1 MIEIM
6 LSKNLWMNGA
16 EQLRGLVSSITVF
29 FLSLYPRHTFLLI
42 FESLDYVI
50 LKCATEVKSV
60 KRNGK
65 HITSS

>member
-29 FLSLYPRHTFLLI
+29 FFISLSSPYFSVNI
-42 FESLDYVI
+42 W
-50 LKCATEVKSV
+50 KS
-60 KRNGK
+60 RLCHSEMCYRGK
-65 HITSS
+65 ECEEEW